1 MKHLKININILEF
14 EGETI
19 FKDINFT
26 LNKNDKVAIVWSNWA
41 GKSSLM
47 KILTWEMKN
56 YDWSIDNVWNLS
68 LWYLKQIY
76 SDNEN
81 KLVRE
86 ELREAFTEI
95 VKMEA
100 ELDNLESKMA
110 SDSQNMNLIENYT
123 ILLEQFNNIWWNDYK
138 NQIHQV
144 ANWIWILELLD
155 KKLTEISWW

>member
-100 ELDNLESKMA
+100 ELDDLESKMA

-123 ILLEQFNNIWWNDYK
+123 ILLEQFNNIWWNDYEFWNFWIK
-138 NQIHQV
+138 N
-144 ANWIWILELLD
+144 
-155 KKLTEISWW
+155 